1 MNDLEILKFL
11 AKTEEEREKIMD
23 RMSLDE
29 IKELEEAV
37 VRVTDDKI
45 RNNTD
50 YVLSLISKDN

>member
-37 VRVTDDKI
+37 IRVTVDKI
-45 RNNTD
+45 KNNT
-50 YVLSLISKDN
+50 SLISRDN